1 MRRSRYVCFP
11 SWSSG
16 RLGWFLLCAGF
27 CIVLAGCGARTASG
41 AGEVAAPTA
50 TSAVSP
56 TPTPLVTAAP
66 AASRRPVG
74 TPLTVEEP
82 RTLLSPHNPTGG
94 QQRLPQAT
102 LAADAANVPFLM
114 AVATA
119 EAGSGAPIIGT
130 SLLPVATPTPA
141 TSAVAVGQRAGEV
154 IASTPED
161 ATPLAILDAL
171 QQPLPPSDA
180 ALPSDGGA
188 TPPMPLF
195 LPTPD
200 GASRSARVPILMY
213 HYLSVPP
220 ADANIYRQDLSVTP
234 ALFAAHLDGI
244 RSAGYTTISLY
255 QLLDH
260 LQVGA
265 PLPEKPVII
274 SFDDGYRDNYENA
287 FPLLQERGM
296 VATFFVV
303 TDFVDEQRS
312 AYMTWDMLREMHA
325 AGMSIE
331 SHGRNHASLKNRDV
345 DYLVWQA
352 LGSLETIEFE
362 LGVRP
367 RFAAYPAGEFDQL
380 TIELFRSANYWAA
393 VTTMQGSTHSN
404 DKLFELRR
412 VRMRGSTTVNEL
424 LRLLALDW

>member
-1 MRRSRYVCFP
+1 M
-11 SWSSG
+11 
-16 RLGWFLLCAGF
+16 
-27 CIVLAGCGARTASG
+27 LAGCGAQTASG
-41 AGEVAAPTA
+41 AGEVMAPTA
-50 TSAVSP
+50 TRTASPTPSAVA

-74 TPLTVEEP
+74 TPPAGEEP
-82 RTLLSPHNPTGG
+82 HTLLSPHNPTGR
-94 QQRLPQAT
+94 QQRQPNAT
-102 LAADAANVPFLM
+102 PATGATNVPFLL

-119 EAGSGAPIIGT
+119 EAGSEVSMIGK
-130 SLLPVATPTPA
+130 SLLPTATPTPA

-154 IASTPED
+154 IASAPED

-171 QQPLPPSDA
+171 LQPLPPSEA
-180 ALPSDGGA
+180 ALPGEGGA

-200 GASRSARVPILMY
+200 GQSRSARVPILMY

-220 ADANIYRQDLSVTP
+220 SDANIYRQDLSVTP
-234 ALFAAHLDGI
+234 ALFAAHLDGM

-274 SFDDGYRDNYENA
+274 TFDDGYRDNYENG

-303 TDFVDEQRS
+303 TDFVDEQRPP
-312 AYMTWDMLREMHA
+312 YMTWDMLREMHA

-380 TIELFRSANYWAA
+380 TIELFQSANYWAA
-393 VTTMQGSTHSN
+393 VTTIQGSTHSN

-412 VRMRGSTTVNEL
+412 VRMRGSTTVDEL